1 MIRRPPRS
9 TRTDTLFPYT
19 TLFRSLGFEY
29 FFGFIGGDLD
39 QWHPRLYRGITPLD
53 GNVLPE
59 GETLDHVLADDA
71 VRWLRNQNAAAPDK
85 PYLLYLA
92 PGTTHAPHQVPAEWK
107 IGRASCRE
115 RVCPYV

>member
-1 MIRRPPRS
+1 MVC
-9 TRTDTLFPYT
+9 
-19 TLFRSLGFEY
+19 
-29 FFGFIGGDLD
+29 DLD

-92 PGTTHAPHQVPAEWK
+92 PGTTHAPHQVPAEWINRFRGASSEEHTSELQSLMRMSYAGFCLKK
-107 IGRASCRE
+107 ISNS
-115 RVCPYV
+115 VTLQ